1 MIRRVRYWERVCA
14 LRTSVASF
22 GPPPQGQV
30 PALRIPQPPRPPEL
44 TTKRM
49 GDGELLP
56 VGADRKRTLLL
67 ALVPLPLGS
76 SLLYHVLQLLQPLL
90 RARDELRVT
99 DFQRFLIG
107 AKKIFAV

>member
-1 MIRRVRYWERVCA
+1 M
-14 LRTSVASF
+14 ASF
-22 GPPPQGQV
+22 GPPPRGQV
-30 PALRIPQPPRPPEL
+30 PALRIPQPPRIPGL

-56 VGADRKRTLLL
+56 VGADRKRALLL

-76 SLLYHVLQLLQPLL
+76 PLLHHVLQLLQPLL
-90 RARDELRVT
+90 RARDEPRVT

-107 AKKIFAV
+107 AKEILAV